1 MYPRSRKEIQLN
13 VMVRF
18 EFSLTSVLAIK
29 LKNTKQV
36 GKGWKLDVGNIPEEY
51 KNEIEQKYNKHNKPA
66 RKKFRGNIES
76 LEGHFQGGGRQNNPE
91 ERKEK
96 QAQLDVPGHTEGRGE
111 QAKNENGRKLGRSM
125 KTKWRN
131 TKKNRERQRKLS
143 KEKNAGYWKSTMK
156 KEEQENYINRYE
168 R

>member
-1 MYPRSRKEIQLN
+1 
-13 VMVRF
+13 MVRF
-18 EFSLTSVLAIK
+18 ELSLTSVLAIK

-36 GKGWKLDVGNIPEEY
+36 EKGWKLDIGNIPEEY
-51 KNEIEQKYNKHNKPA
+51 KNEIEQKHNKPT

-96 QAQLDVPGHTEGRGE
+96 QAQLDVPGHIEGRGE
-111 QAKNENGRKLGRSM
+111 QAKNENGRKLSRSM

-131 TKKNRERQRKLS
+131 TKKNRERQGKLS
-143 KEKNAGYWKSTMK
+143 KEKMQGTGRA
-156 KEEQENYINRYE
+156 Q
-168 R
+168 